1 MRIGRKQVG
10 GESLLTSPDGS
21 ESLSSLPI
29 LDLGGEVK
37 DPPFQEQVPRASGG
51 RAGQGQNG
59 QSPGSPM
66 ASRWILVSF
75 SSIKWKQENTLK
87 ADWLFI
93 IPFFPQLVFSNK
105 AICFFINI
113 KIKNSVKI

>member
-1 MRIGRKQVG
+1 M
-10 GESLLTSPDGS
+10 ESLLTSPDGS

-37 DPPFQEQVPRASGG
+37 DPPFQEQVPRVSRG
-51 RAGQGQNG
+51 RAGQEQNG

-75 SSIKWKQENTLK
+75 SSIRWKQENTLR
-87 ADWLFI
+87 ADWLFL
-93 IPFFPQLVFSNK
+93 IPFFPPTGLF
-105 AICFFINI
+105 
-113 KIKNSVKI
+113 